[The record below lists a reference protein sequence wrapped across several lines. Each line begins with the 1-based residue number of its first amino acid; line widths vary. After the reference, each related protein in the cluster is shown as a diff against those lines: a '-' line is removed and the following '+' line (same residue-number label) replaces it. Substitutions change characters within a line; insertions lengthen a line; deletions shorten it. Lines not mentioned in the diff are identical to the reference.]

1 MIVLFLFGGFALL
14 LLGGELLV
22 KGSVAIATKLRVS
35 KVIIGL
41 TLVAFATSAPELL
54 VSVIAAIRGKS
65 DIALGNVI
73 GSNIANIGL
82 ILGSTALL
90 FKLQADLRTYVN
102 DWLFLLLANTL
113 LAAFLFL
120 GGISTIQGGL
130 LVLLLIGYNV
140 IQIRKAKK
148 NQAEYAESDEALL
161 KGDSSKPFFVSL
173 LLVVLGA
180 LGLKFGAQ
188 LFVDGISAV
197 ALSFGWTERF
207 VSVTM
212 VAFGTSVPELAASI
226 TAARKGES
234 DIAVGNIIG
243 SNIFNI
249 LSVLGFTALIQPI
262 TLQDMALFRVDF
274 HVSVFFTLLIIP
286 LMAVFTRGK
295 LGRVEGALLLGFYL
309 IFVSSFV
316 F

>member
-1 MIVLFLFGGFALL
+1 MIALFLFGGFALL

-22 KGSVAIATKLRVS
+22 KGSVAVATKLRVS

-73 GSNIANIGL
+73 GSNIANVGL
-82 ILGSTALL
+82 ILGSIALL

>member
-73 GSNIANIGL
+73 GSNIANVGL
-82 ILGSTALL
+82 ILGSTAFL

-113 LAAFLFL
+113 LAAFLFF